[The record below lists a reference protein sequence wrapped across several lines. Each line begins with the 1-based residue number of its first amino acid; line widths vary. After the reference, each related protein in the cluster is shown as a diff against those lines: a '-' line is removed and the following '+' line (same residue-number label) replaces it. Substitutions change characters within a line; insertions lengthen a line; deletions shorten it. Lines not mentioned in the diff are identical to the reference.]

1 MIIQQI
7 SAIALRVFA
16 LWLLAQVALNLPTII
31 LQTSAFANYT
41 QQSIPF
47 LFFISM
53 ISVISLIGL
62 FAVFFINKAANSIIT
77 RATSTSETSLSESSQ
92 KLLFQLAGLYFSV
105 DALAYL
111 PRSLSFIADD
121 LTVTLTNLLLPLGFV
136 FQLVIGLCL
145 IINPTY
151 WSKLFERLRGNS
163 KT

>member
-16 LWLLAQVALNLPTII
+16 LWLLAQVALHRPTII

-47 LFFISM
+47 AFYISM

-62 FAVFFINKAANSIIT
+62 FVVFFINKAANSIIS
-77 RATSTSETSLSESSQ
+77 RAESTSETSLSVSNQ

-111 PRSLSFIADD
+111 PRSLSFIADEI
-121 LTVTLTNLLLPLGFV
+121 TVSLPNLLLPLGFA
-136 FQLVIGLCL
+136 FQLAIGLSL
-145 IINPTY
+145 IINPNY
-151 WSKLFERLRGNS
+151 WSTLFEKLRGNS
-163 KT
+163 QT